1 MAARLPSWFRGDL
14 YAGLRAWPI
23 WLTLG
28 WNDIRIRYRRSAL
41 GPFWITLSTTVFVV
55 TLGIIF
61 SQIFH
66 TDIRILSA
74 LYRGR
79 LDRLRVHVEHG
90 DGIVRLLH
98 RILSI

>member
-1 MAARLPSWFRGDL
+1 
-14 YAGLRAWPI
+14 
-23 WLTLG
+23 LTLG

-66 TDIRILSA
+66 TDIRIYLPYIA
-74 LYRGR
+74 VGL
-79 LDRLRVHVEHG
+79 
-90 DGIVRLLH
+90 IVCGFM
-98 RILSI
+98 SSTVMES